1 VTSTREYAN
10 GDGSSSSPIAGG
22 LILSKDCAVDL
33 LTAFVTHRM
42 KKLAEYQQK
51 RHFDKTAEPSGS
63 IARGAKARFVIQ
75 KHAATRLHYDLR
87 LEVGGVLKSWAVPK
101 GPSLNPTDKRLAVH
115 VEDHPLEYRKFE
127 GVIPK
132 GQYGGGEVIVWDQGT
147 YELEGHLDADAQLA
161 RGELKFILHGK
172 KVRGSFVLVELKNS
186 KVKNEW
192 LLIKHRDEFADPL
205 WDAEKHAQS
214 IVSGRML
221 EDVKLGRPARRPL
234 EANKISS
241 LPGARKAPMPRS
253 IPLTLASLSEK
264 PFSNP
269 DWLFEVKWDGVRG
282 IAYFANGEVAVR
294 SRAGRE
300 ISVEY
305 PEVRDLANQLEAT
318 EAIVDG
324 EVVALDS
331 AGRSNF
337 QKLQNRAGVR
347 NPSQQLLETIPATYY
362 AFDLLYCDGYD
373 LRKVPLEQ
381 RKELL
386 KQILRPNGHIRYS
399 EHEIEKGKE
408 LYEAARQQSLEGII
422 GKKRDSVYAG
432 QRTSLWLKFK
442 IVNELDAVVCG
453 WTTPRRSREFFGAL
467 VLGLYD
473 GPQLE
478 FIGSVGTGFDYATQK
493 EIYEQLQNL
502 KQAKSV
508 FSDVPRLKE
517 KIEWVQPHLVARVKY
532 GNWTDGGRL
541 RAPVFIAMRTDVS
554 PKECTVQAA
563 RPSADRGQK
572 PVGDRSA
579 KPESPHVAPPAPH
592 SKQGERLAKSRY
604 ATASPHYEK
613 RTASPTKPGETVL
626 TSGVENEIRKGA
638 SENLNVE
645 IDSHVLRLTHLNKIY
660 FPESGIRKRDLLA
673 YYFRVGHLMLPFLKD
688 RPMVLRRYP
697 NGIREKAFFQKEAPE
712 SVPDWIERA
721 TVHSEERGGDMP
733 YLMASNLASLI
744 YLTNLGCI
752 DHNPWS
758 SRSETQDFPDY
769 VFFDLDPTPGTPFAT
784 VLKIARTIYTILHS
798 IKLSC
803 FLKTSGASGFHIFVP
818 LKPQYA
824 YAQTRGFAELVGRV
838 ADNELPGLI
847 TFERTVHKR
856 PRGKVLMDALQNAR
870 GKPLATVY
878 SARAYPGAPVSTP
891 VTSAELKTEF
901 AADRWNL
908 NNVEKRIKKLG
919 NLWGDFWD
927 RRQSLSE
934 ALELLDRRLSAGKN
948 KIIKTR

>member
-1 VTSTREYAN
+1 
-10 GDGSSSSPIAGG
+10 
-22 LILSKDCAVDL
+22 
-33 LTAFVTHRM
+33 M
-42 KKLAEYQQK
+42 KKLAEYRQK
-51 RHFDKTAEPSGS
+51 RRFDKTAEPAGS
-63 IARGAKARFVIQ
+63 VAREAKARFVIQ

-101 GPSLNPTDKRLAVH
+101 GPSLNPGDKRLAVH

-161 RGELKFILHGK
+161 RGELKFVLHGK

-205 WDAEKHAQS
+205 WEAEKHAQS
-214 IVSGRML
+214 IVSGRTL
-221 EDVKLGRPARRPL
+221 EDVKLGRPGRVPL

-241 LPGARKAPMPRS
+241 LPAARKMPMPRS
-253 IPLTLASLSEK
+253 VSLTLASLSEK

-282 IAYFANGEVAVR
+282 LAYLANGEVAVR

-300 ISVEY
+300 ISLEY
-305 PEVRDLANQLEAT
+305 PEVRDLANQLDAT

-324 EVVALDS
+324 EIVALDP

-337 QKLQNRAGVR
+337 QKLQTRAGAR
-347 NPSQQLLETIPATYY
+347 NPSQQLLQSIPATYY

-373 LRKVPLEQ
+373 LRKVALEK
-381 RKELL
+381 RKEVL
-386 KQILRPNGHIRYS
+386 KQILRPNDHVRYS

-422 GKKRDSVYAG
+422 GKKRDSAYVG

-442 IVNELDAVVCG
+442 IVNELDTVVCG
-453 WTTPRRSREFFGAL
+453 WTAPRRSREFFGAL

-473 GPQLE
+473 GPALE
-478 FIGSVGTGFDYATQK
+478 FIGSVGTGFDYGKQK
-493 EIYEQLQNL
+493 EIYERLQPL

-508 FSDVPRLKE
+508 FIEVPKLKE
-517 KIEWVQPHLVARVKY
+517 KIEWVKPELVARVKY

-541 RAPVFIAMRTDVS
+541 RAPVFLGMSPDVS
-554 PKECTVQAA
+554 PRQCTVQAA
-563 RPSADRGQK
+563 RPNEDRGQDLA
-572 PVGDRSA
+572 DRSDRSTGSETHRMAPAKLEAESHPKMNKRQA
-579 KPESPHVAPPAPH
+579 KPRPETDSM
-592 SKQGERLAKSRY
+592 RN
-604 ATASPHYEK
+604 EK
-613 RTASPTKPGETVL
+613 RTVLPTKPGEKVL
-626 TSGVENEIRKGA
+626 TSGIENEIREGTT
-638 SENLNVE
+638 ETLNVE
-645 IDSHVLRLTHLNKIY
+645 IDGHVLRLTHLNKIY

-697 NGIREKAFFQKEAPE
+697 NGIAEKAFFQKEAPE

-721 TVHSEERGGDMP
+721 IVHSEERGGDMP
-733 YLMASNLASLI
+733 YLMANNLASLI

-818 LKPQYA
+818 LKPQYT
-824 YAQTRGFAELVGRV
+824 YAQTRGFAELVGRI
-838 ADNELPGLI
+838 ADRELPGLI
-847 TFERTVHKR
+847 TFQRTVHKR
-856 PRGKVLMDALQNAR
+856 PSGKVLMDALQNAR

-891 VTSAELKTEF
+891 VTPSELKTEF

-908 NNVEKRIKKLG
+908 NNVEQRIKKVG
-919 NLWGDFWD
+919 DLWVDFWD
-927 RRQSLSE
+927 RRQSLSK
-934 ALELLDRRLSAGKN
+934 ALELLDQRLSPSKN
-948 KIIKTR
+948 KTAKSR

>member
-1 VTSTREYAN
+1 
-10 GDGSSSSPIAGG
+10 
-22 LILSKDCAVDL
+22 
-33 LTAFVTHRM
+33 
-42 KKLAEYQQK
+42 
-51 RHFDKTAEPSGS
+51 
-63 IARGAKARFVIQ
+63 
-75 KHAATRLHYDLR
+75 
-87 LEVGGVLKSWAVPK
+87 
-101 GPSLNPTDKRLAVH
+101 
-115 VEDHPLEYRKFE
+115 
-127 GVIPK
+127 
-132 GQYGGGEVIVWDQGT
+132 
-147 YELEGHLDADAQLA
+147 
-161 RGELKFILHGK
+161 
-172 KVRGSFVLVELKNS
+172 
-186 KVKNEW
+186 
-192 LLIKHRDEFADPL
+192 
-205 WDAEKHAQS
+205 
-214 IVSGRML
+214 
-221 EDVKLGRPARRPL
+221 
-234 EANKISS
+234 
-241 LPGARKAPMPRS
+241 MPRS

-282 IAYFANGEVAVR
+282 IAHLANGGVAVR

-300 ISVEY
+300 ILFEY
-305 PEVRDLANQLEAT
+305 PEVRDLANQLDAS

-324 EVVALDS
+324 EIVALDT

-347 NPSQQLLETIPATYY
+347 NPSQQLLESIPATYY

-373 LRKVPLEQ
+373 LRKVPLEK
-381 RKELL
+381 RKDLL
-386 KQILRPNGHIRYS
+386 KQILRPNSHIRYS
-399 EHEIEKGKE
+399 EHEIGKGKE

-422 GKKRDSVYAG
+422 GKKRDSVYVG

-453 WTTPRRSREFFGAL
+453 WTAPRRSRECFGAL

-478 FIGSVGTGFDYATQK
+478 FIGSVGTGFDYAKQK
-493 EIYEQLQNL
+493 KIYEQLQRL
-502 KQAKSV
+502 RQAKSV
-508 FSDVPRLKE
+508 FKDIPKLKE
-517 KIEWVQPHLVARVKY
+517 KIEWVQPDLVARVKY

-541 RAPVFIAMRTDVS
+541 RAPVFLAMRTNVS
-554 PKECTVQAA
+554 PKDCTVQIAPPTEV
-563 RPSADRGQK
+563 RVQEDSADRSH
-572 PVGDRSA
+572 RSE
-579 KPESPHVAPPAPH
+579 KPESSHVAPPEPG
-592 SKQGERLAKSRY
+592 SKRDERLAKSRS
-604 ATASPHYEK
+604 ATASQRREK
-613 RTASPTKPGETVL
+613 RTASPTKPGEKVL
-626 TSGVENEIRKGA
+626 TSGIENEIHKGA

-645 IDSHVLRLTHLNKIY
+645 MDGHVLRLTHLNKIY

-721 TVHSEERGGDMP
+721 TVQSEERGGDIP
-733 YLMASNLASLI
+733 YLTANDLASLI

-818 LKPQYA
+818 LKPQYT
-824 YAQTRGFAELVGRV
+824 YAQTRGFAELVGHI

-878 SARAYPGAPVSTP
+878 SVRAYPGAPVSTP
-891 VTSAELKTEF
+891 VNSAELKTEF

-908 NNVEKRIKKLG
+908 NNVEQRIKKVG
-919 NLWGDFWD
+919 NLWRDFWD
-927 RRQSLSE
+927 QRQSLSE
-934 ALELLDRRLSAGKN
+934 ALELLDQRLSAGKN
-948 KIIKTR
+948 KNQ

>member
-1 VTSTREYAN
+1 
-10 GDGSSSSPIAGG
+10 
-22 LILSKDCAVDL
+22 
-33 LTAFVTHRM
+33 M
-42 KKLAEYQQK
+42 KKLAEYRQK
-51 RHFDKTAEPSGS
+51 RHFDKTAEPAGS
-63 IARGAKARFVIQ
+63 VAREDKARFVIQ

-101 GPSLNPTDKRLAVH
+101 GPSLNPGDKRLAVH

-147 YELEGHLDADAQLA
+147 YELEGHWDADAQLA
-161 RGELKFILHGK
+161 GGELKFILHGK
-172 KVRGSFVLVELKNS
+172 KIRGSFVLVQLKNS
-186 KVKNEW
+186 KEKNEW

-214 IVSGRML
+214 IVSGRTL
-221 EDVKLGRPARRPL
+221 EDVKLGRPARAPVQT
-234 EANKISS
+234 AKISS
-241 LPGARKAPMPRS
+241 LPGARKILMPRS
-253 IPLTLASLSEK
+253 VPLTLASLSEK
-264 PFSNP
+264 PFSSPN
-269 DWLFEVKWDGVRG
+269 WLFEVKWDGVRG
-282 IAYFANGEVAVR
+282 IAYLSNGEVAVR

-300 ISVEY
+300 ISLEY
-305 PEVRDLANQLEAT
+305 PEIRDLANQLDAT

-324 EVVALDS
+324 ELVALDA

-347 NPSQQLLETIPATYY
+347 NPSQQLLESIPATYY

-373 LRKVPLEQ
+373 LRKVPLQE

-386 KQILRPNGHIRYS
+386 KQILRPNDRIRYS

-422 GKKRDSVYAG
+422 GKKRDSGYVG

-453 WTTPRRSREFFGAL
+453 WTAPRRSREFFGAL

-478 FIGSVGTGFDYATQK
+478 FIGSVGTGFDYAKQK
-493 EIYEQLQNL
+493 EIYAQLQKL
-502 KQAKSV
+502 RQPQSV
-508 FSDVPRLKE
+508 FSDVPKLKE
-517 KIEWVQPHLVARVKY
+517 AIEWVKPDLVACVKY

-541 RAPVFIAMRTDVS
+541 RAPVFLGMRTDVS
-554 PKECTVQAA
+554 PKECTLQGA
-563 RPSADRGQK
+563 RPNQDRGKEDSADRVDSSVESK
-572 PVGDRSA
+572 TDAAKLPV
-579 KPESPHVAPPAPH
+579 ESH
-592 SKQGERLAKSRY
+592 SKRVKGLAKSRS
-604 ATASPHYEK
+604 ATELPRSGERP
-613 RTASPTKPGETVL
+613 TLPTKPGETVL
-626 TSGVENEIRKGA
+626 TSGIENEIRKGT

-645 IDSHVLRLTHLNKIY
+645 IDGHVLRLTHLNKIY

-673 YYFRVGHLMLPFLKD
+673 YYYRIGPVMLPFLKD

-697 NGIREKAFFQKEAPE
+697 NGIQEKAFFQKEAPE
-712 SVPDWIERA
+712 SVADWVERA
-721 TVHSEERGGDMP
+721 TVASEERGGDMP
-733 YLMASNLASLI
+733 YLMANNLASLI

-758 SRSETQDFPDY
+758 SRSKSQDLPDY

-784 VLKIARTIYTILHS
+784 VLKIARTIYAILHS

-818 LKPQYA
+818 LKPQYT
-824 YAQTRGFAELVGRV
+824 YAQTRGFAELVGRI
-838 ADNELPGLI
+838 ADSELPGVI
-847 TFERTVHKR
+847 TFERTVRKR
-856 PRGKVLMDALQNAR
+856 PGGKVLMDALQNAR

-878 SARAYPGAPVSTP
+878 SVRAYPGAPVSTA
-891 VTSAELKTEF
+891 VTPAELKTEF

-908 NNVEKRIKKLG
+908 ENMEQRVKKVG
-919 NLWGDFWD
+919 NLWEDFWEK
-927 RRQSLSE
+927 RQSLSE
-934 ALELLDRRLSAGKN
+934 ALELLDARLSPGK
-948 KIIKTR
+948 KKPGKTR

>member
-1 VTSTREYAN
+1 
-10 GDGSSSSPIAGG
+10 
-22 LILSKDCAVDL
+22 
-33 LTAFVTHRM
+33 M
-42 KKLAEYQQK
+42 KKLSEYRQK

-63 IARGAKARFVIQ
+63 AAREAKARRFVIQ

-101 GPSLNPTDKRLAVH
+101 GPSLNPGDKRLAVH

-147 YELEGHLDADAQLA
+147 YELEGHLDAAAQMA

-186 KVKNEW
+186 KEKNEW

-214 IVSGRML
+214 IVSGRTL
-221 EDVKLGRPARRPL
+221 EDVKLGRPAHAPL

-253 IPLTLASLSEK
+253 ISLTLASLSEK
-264 PFSNP
+264 PFSNA

-282 IAYFANGEVAVR
+282 IAYLTNGEVSVR

-300 ISVEY
+300 ISLEY
-305 PEVRDLANQLEAT
+305 PEVRDLANQLDAT
-318 EAIVDG
+318 EAIIDG
-324 EVVALDS
+324 ELVALDA

-347 NPSQQLLETIPATYY
+347 NPSQELLESIPAAYY

-386 KQILRPNGHIRYS
+386 KQILRPSDYIRYS

-422 GKKRDSVYAG
+422 GKKRDSVYVG

-453 WTTPRRSREFFGAL
+453 WTAPRRSREFFGAL

-478 FIGSVGTGFDYATQK
+478 FIGSVGTGFDYTKQK
-493 EIYEQLQNL
+493 EIYEQLQKL
-502 KQAKSV
+502 RQAKSALK
-508 FSDVPRLKE
+508 DVPKLKE
-517 KIEWVQPHLVARVKY
+517 TIEWVRPELVARVKY

-541 RAPVFIAMRTDVS
+541 RAPVFLFMRSDVS
-554 PKECTVQAA
+554 AKECTMQA
-563 RPSADRGQK
+563 RPNEVRGQEYLAD
-572 PVGDRSA
+572 GSA
-579 KPESPHVAPPAPH
+579 KPKSLRVAPPEPH
-592 SKQGERLAKSRY
+592 SKRGERLAKSRS
-604 ATASPHYEK
+604 ATALPRYEK
-613 RTASPTKPGETVL
+613 RTASPTKPGEAVL
-626 TSGVENEIRKGA
+626 TSGIENEIFKGT
-638 SENLNVE
+638 SENLNVK
-645 IDSHVLRLTHLNKIY
+645 IDGHVLRLTHLNKIY

-673 YYFRVGHLMLPFLKD
+673 YYFRVGDLMLPFLKD

-733 YLMASNLASLI
+733 YLMANNLASLI

-758 SRSETQDFPDY
+758 SRSETQDSPDY
-769 VFFDLDPTPGTPFAT
+769 VFFDLDPTPGTPFST
-784 VLKIARTIYTILHS
+784 VLKIARTIYAILDS
-798 IKLSC
+798 IKLFS

-818 LKPQYA
+818 LKPQYT
-824 YAQTRGFAELVGRV
+824 YAQTRGFAELVGRI

-878 SARAYPGAPVSTP
+878 SVRAYPGAPVSTP
-891 VTSAELKTEF
+891 VTPAELKTEF

-908 NNVEKRIKKLG
+908 NNVGQRIKKVG
-919 NLWGDFWD
+919 NLWQDFWD
-927 RRQSLSE
+927 QRQSLSE
-934 ALELLDRRLSAGKN
+934 GLELLDQRLSPGKN
-948 KIIKTR
+948 KTGKTR

>member
-1 VTSTREYAN
+1 MRDERSQIGSTPPSRV
-10 GDGSSSSPIAGG
+10 
-22 LILSKDCAVDL
+22 LILSEDC
-33 LTAFVTHRM
+33 THRFRHIYRM
-42 KKLAEYQQK
+42 KKLAPYRQK
-51 RHFDKTAEPSGS
+51 RHFDKTAEPAGS
-63 IARGAKARFVIQ
+63 VAREAKARFVIQ
-75 KHAATRLHYDLR
+75 KHAATRLHYDVR

-101 GPSLNPTDKRLAVH
+101 GPSLNPGDKRLAVH

-172 KVRGSFVLVELKNS
+172 KVRGSFVLVELKNA
-186 KVKNEW
+186 KEKNEW

-205 WDAEKHAQS
+205 WDVEKHAQS
-214 IVSGRML
+214 VVSGRTL
-221 EDVKLGRPARRPL
+221 EDVKLGRPARVPL
-234 EANKISS
+234 DANEISS
-241 LPGARKAPMPRS
+241 LPGARKTLMPRS

-282 IAYFANGEVAVR
+282 MTYLANGEVSVR

-300 ISVEY
+300 ISLEY
-305 PEVRDLANQLEAT
+305 PEIRDLANQLDAT

-324 EVVALDS
+324 ELVALDS

-337 QKLQNRAGVR
+337 QQLQNRAGVR
-347 NPSQQLLETIPATYY
+347 NPSRQLLESIPATYY

-381 RKELL
+381 RKNLL
-386 KQILRPNGHIRYS
+386 KRILRPSDHIRYS

-422 GKKRDSVYAG
+422 GKKRNSAYVG

-453 WTTPRRSREFFGAL
+453 WTAPRRSREFFGAL

-473 GPQLE
+473 GPQLG
-478 FIGSVGTGFDYATQK
+478 FIGSVGTGFDYGKQK
-493 EIYEQLQNL
+493 EIYEQLQQL
-502 KQAKSV
+502 RQAKSV
-508 FSDVPRLKE
+508 FKDVPQLRE
-517 KIEWVQPHLVARVKY
+517 QIEWVQPQLVARVKY
-532 GNWTDGGRL
+532 GNWTDGRRL
-541 RAPVFIAMRTDVS
+541 RAPVFLAMRTDVS

-563 RPSADRGQK
+563 RPNEDRVQEHLAERS
-572 PVGDRSA
+572 DRSA
-579 KPESPHVAPPAPH
+579 EPESPRAIPAEPPP
-592 SKQGERLAKSRY
+592 KRGERLAKSRT
-604 ATASPHYEK
+604 ATDSTLSVK
-613 RTASPTKPGETVL
+613 RTALPTKPGETVL
-626 TSGVENEIRKGA
+626 TSGIENEIRKGS

-645 IDSHVLRLTHLNKIY
+645 IDGHVLRLTHLNKIY
-660 FPESGIRKRDLLA
+660 FPESSVRKRDLLA

-697 NGIREKAFFQKEAPE
+697 NGIREQAFFQKEAPE

-721 TVHSEERGGDMP
+721 MVHSEERGGDMP
-733 YLMASNLASLI
+733 YLVANNLASLI

-758 SRSETQDFPDY
+758 SRSESQDFPDY
-769 VFFDLDPTPGTPFAT
+769 VFFDLDPTPGTPFST
-784 VLKIARTIYTILHS
+784 VLKIARTIYAILHS

-818 LKPQYA
+818 LKPRYS
-824 YAQTRGFAELVGRV
+824 YAQTRGFAELVGRI
-838 ADNELPGLI
+838 ADNELPGVI

-878 SARAYPGAPVSTP
+878 SVRAYPDAPVSTP
-891 VTSAELKTEF
+891 VTPAELKTEF

-908 NNVEKRIKKLG
+908 NNVEQRIKKVG
-919 NLWGDFWD
+919 NLWEDFWD
-927 RRQSLSE
+927 QRQSLSE
-934 ALELLDRRLSAGKN
+934 ALELLDQRLLPGK
-948 KIIKTR
+948 KKVSKTR

>member
-1 VTSTREYAN
+1 
-10 GDGSSSSPIAGG
+10 
-22 LILSKDCAVDL
+22 
-33 LTAFVTHRM
+33 M
-42 KKLAEYQQK
+42 KKLAEYRQK
-51 RHFDKTAEPSGS
+51 RHFDKTAEPTGG
-63 IARGAKARFVIQ
+63 IAREAKARFVIQ
-75 KHAATRLHYDLR
+75 KHAVTRLHYDLR

-101 GPSLNPTDKRLAVH
+101 GPSLNPGDKRLAVH

-186 KVKNEW
+186 KLKNEW

-205 WDAEKHAQS
+205 WDAEKHSQS
-214 IVSGRML
+214 IVSGRTL
-221 EDVKLGRPARRPL
+221 EDVKLGHPARAPHN
-234 EANKISS
+234 ANKISS
-241 LPGARKAPMPRS
+241 LPGARKVPMPRS
-253 IPLTLASLSEK
+253 IALTLASLSEK
-264 PFSNP
+264 PFSHP

-282 IAYFANGEVAVR
+282 IAYMADGKVLVR

-300 ISVEY
+300 ISLEY
-305 PEVRDLANQLEAT
+305 PEVRDLANQLDAT

-324 EVVALDS
+324 ELVALDA

-337 QKLQNRAGVR
+337 QRLQNRAGVR

-386 KQILRPNGHIRYS
+386 RQILRSNDHIRYS
-399 EHEIEKGKE
+399 AHEIEKGKE

-422 GKKRDSVYAG
+422 GKKRDSAYVG

-453 WTTPRRSREFFGAL
+453 WPAPRRSREFFGAL
-467 VLGLYD
+467 VLGLYN
-473 GPQLE
+473 GQQLE
-478 FIGSVGTGFDYATQK
+478 FIGSVGTGFDYTKQK
-493 EIYEQLQNL
+493 EIYEQLQKL
-502 KQAKSV
+502 RQAKSV
-508 FSDVPRLKE
+508 FSDVPKLKE
-517 KIEWVQPHLVARVKY
+517 KIEWVQPQLVARVKY

-541 RAPVFIAMRTDVS
+541 RAPVFLGMRTDVS
-554 PKECTVQAA
+554 PRECTVQEVRPNEIGGEENLAERSDRPAA
-563 RPSADRGQK
+563 SKTD
-572 PVGDRSA
+572 PVVPA
-579 KPESPHVAPPAPH
+579 KVAAAAH
-592 SKQGERLAKSRY
+592 SKRRQRPAESAS
-604 ATASPHYEK
+604 ATASPRYGKHA
-613 RTASPTKPGETVL
+613 TTPTKPGKKVL
-626 TSGVENEIRKGA
+626 TNGIENEICKGT

-645 IDSHVLRLTHLNKIY
+645 IDGHVLRLTHLNKIY

-697 NGIREKAFFQKEAPE
+697 NGIREKAFFQKQAPE
-712 SVPDWIERA
+712 SVPYWVER
-721 TVHSEERGGDMP
+721 TIVHSEERGGDMP
-733 YLMASNLASLI
+733 YLMANNLASVI

-758 SRSETQDFPDY
+758 SRSETQDLPDY
-769 VFFDLDPTPGTPFAT
+769 VFFDLDPTPGTPFAM
-784 VLKIARTIYTILHS
+784 VLKIARTIYAILHS

-818 LKPQYA
+818 LKPQYT
-824 YAQTRGFAELVGRV
+824 YAQTRGFAELVGRI

-891 VTSAELKTEF
+891 VTPEELKTEF

-908 NNVEKRIKKLG
+908 SNVEQRIKKAG
-919 NLWGDFWD
+919 NLWADFWD
-927 RRQSLSE
+927 QRQSLSE
-934 ALELLDRRLSAGKN
+934 ALELLDQRLSPGR
-948 KIIKTR
+948 IKTGKAR

>member
-1 VTSTREYAN
+1 
-10 GDGSSSSPIAGG
+10 
-22 LILSKDCAVDL
+22 
-33 LTAFVTHRM
+33 M
-42 KKLAEYQQK
+42 KKLAEYRQK

-63 IARGAKARFVIQ
+63 VAREAKARFVIQ

-101 GPSLNPTDKRLAVH
+101 GPSLNPGDKRLAVH

-147 YELEGHLDADAQLA
+147 YELEGHLNADAQLA
-161 RGELKFILHGK
+161 RGELKFILQGK
-172 KVRGSFVLVELKNS
+172 KVRGSFVLVQIKNS
-186 KVKNEW
+186 KEKNEW

-205 WDAEKHAQS
+205 WDAEKYAQS
-214 IVSGRML
+214 IVSGRTL
-221 EDVKLGRPARRPL
+221 EDVKLGRPARAPL
-234 EANKISS
+234 DANKISS

-253 IPLTLASLSEK
+253 VSLTLASLSEK

-282 IAYFANGEVAVR
+282 IAYLSNGEVAVR

-300 ISVEY
+300 ISLEY
-305 PEVRDLANQLEAT
+305 PEIRDLANQLDAT

-324 EVVALDS
+324 ELVALDS

-347 NPSQQLLETIPATYY
+347 NPSQQLLESIPATYY

-373 LRKVPLEQ
+373 LRKAPLEQ
-381 RKELL
+381 RKHLL
-386 KQILRPNGHIRYS
+386 KQILRPNSHIRYS

-422 GKKRDSVYAG
+422 GKKRDSAYVG

-453 WTTPRRSREFFGAL
+453 WTAPRRSREFFGAL

-478 FIGSVGTGFDYATQK
+478 FIGSVGTGFDYAKQK
-493 EIYEQLQNL
+493 EIYEQLQKL
-502 KQAKSV
+502 RQAKSV
-508 FSDVPRLKE
+508 FRDVPNLKE
-517 KIEWVQPHLVARVKY
+517 KIEWVQPQLVARVKY
-532 GNWTDGGRL
+532 GNWTDGQRL
-541 RAPVFIAMRTDVS
+541 RAPVFLAMRTDVS
-554 PKECTVQAA
+554 PKECTMQAA
-563 RPSADRGQK
+563 HPREDRGQEHL
-572 PVGDRSA
+572 VERSA
-579 KPESPHVAPPAPH
+579 EAESHHVTPAELQ
-592 SKQGERLAKSRY
+592 SKRREGSAKSR
-604 ATASPHYEK
+604 AVTNSPRPGKSTAL
-613 RTASPTKPGETVL
+613 PTKPGETVL
-626 TSGVENEIRKGA
+626 TTGIEKDIRKGT
-638 SENLNVE
+638 SENLNIE
-645 IDSHVLRLTHLNKIY
+645 TDGHVLRLTHLNKIY
-660 FPESGIRKRDLLA
+660 FPETGIRKRDLLA

-697 NGIREKAFFQKEAPE
+697 NGIREKAFFQKEASE

-733 YLMASNLASLI
+733 YLMANNLASLI

-758 SRSETQDFPDY
+758 SSAETQDFPDY

-784 VLKIARTIYTILHS
+784 VLKIARTIFAILHS

-818 LKPQYA
+818 LKTQYT
-824 YAQTRGFAELVGRV
+824 YAQTRGFAELVGRI
-838 ADNELPGLI
+838 ADSELPGLI

-856 PRGKVLMDALQNAR
+856 LRGKVLMDALQNAR

-891 VTSAELKTEF
+891 VNPAELKTEF

-908 NNVEKRIKKLG
+908 NNVEQRIRKVG
-919 NLWGDFWD
+919 NLWADFWD
-927 RRQSLSE
+927 KRQSLSE
-934 ALELLDRRLSAGKN
+934 ALELLDQRLSPGKN
-948 KIIKTR
+948 KISKTR

>member
-1 VTSTREYAN
+1 
-10 GDGSSSSPIAGG
+10 
-22 LILSKDCAVDL
+22 
-33 LTAFVTHRM
+33 M
-42 KKLAEYQQK
+42 KKLVEYRQK
-51 RHFDKTAEPSGS
+51 RHFDKTAEPAGNV
-63 IARGAKARFVIQ
+63 AREGKARFVIQ

-101 GPSLNPTDKRLAVH
+101 GPSLNLGDKRLAVH

-127 GVIPK
+127 GVIPR
-132 GQYGGGEVIVWDQGT
+132 GQYGGGEVIIWDQGT
-147 YELEGHLDADAQLA
+147 YELEGHSDADAQLA

-172 KVRGSFVLVELKNS
+172 KVRGSFVLVQLKNS
-186 KVKNEW
+186 KEKNEW

-214 IVSGRML
+214 IVSGRTL
-221 EDVKLGRPARRPL
+221 EDVKLGRPARAPL
-234 EANKISS
+234 DANEISS
-241 LPGARKAPMPRS
+241 LRGARKTPMPRF
-253 IPLTLASLSEK
+253 IPLTLASISET

-282 IAYFANGEVAVR
+282 IAYVANGEVAVR

-300 ISVEY
+300 ISLEY
-305 PEVRDLANQLEAT
+305 PEVRDLANQMDAT

-324 EVVALDS
+324 ELVALDS

-347 NPSQQLLETIPATYY
+347 NPSQQLLESIPVTYY

-373 LRKVPLEQ
+373 LRKVPLEK
-381 RKELL
+381 RKDVL
-386 KQILRPNGHIRYS
+386 KQVLRTGDHIRYS

-422 GKKRDSVYAG
+422 GKKRDSAYVG

-453 WTTPRRSREFFGAL
+453 WTAPRRSREFFGAL

-478 FIGSVGTGFDYATQK
+478 FIGSVGTGFDYAKQK
-493 EIYEQLQNL
+493 EIYEQLQKL
-502 KQAKSV
+502 RRAESV
-508 FSDVPRLKE
+508 FSSPPKLKE
-517 KIEWVQPHLVARVKY
+517 KIEWVQPQLVARVKY
-532 GNWTDGGRL
+532 GNWTDGRRL
-541 RAPVFIAMRTDVS
+541 RAPVFLAMRTVVS
-554 PKECTVQAA
+554 PEECTMQAP
-563 RPSADRGQK
+563 RPNEDRGQEDLAERS
-572 PVGDRSA
+572 DRSA
-579 KPESPHVAPPAPH
+579 KSETRTVAPAEP
-592 SKQGERLAKSRY
+592 KRGERLSKSRS
-604 ATASPHYEK
+604 ATNSARDEK
-613 RTASPTKPGETVL
+613 RTALPTKPGEKVL
-626 TSGVENEIRKGA
+626 TTGMENEIRNGI

-645 IDSHVLRLTHLNKIY
+645 IDGHVLRLTHLNKIY

-673 YYFRVGHLMLPFLKD
+673 YYFRVGHLLLPFLKD

-712 SVPDWIERA
+712 SVPDWVERA

-733 YLMASNLASLI
+733 YLMANNLASLI
-744 YLTNLGCI
+744 YLTSLGCI

-784 VLKIARTIYTILHS
+784 VLKIARTIYAILHS
-798 IKLSC
+798 IRLSC

-818 LKPQYA
+818 LKPQYT
-824 YAQTRGFAELVGRV
+824 YAQTRGFAELVGRI

-856 PRGKVLMDALQNAR
+856 PSGKVLMDAVQNAR

-891 VTSAELKTEF
+891 VKPAELKTDF
-901 AADRWNL
+901 AADHWNV
-908 NNVEKRIKKLG
+908 NNVEQRIKKVG

-927 RRQSLSE
+927 QRQSLSE
-934 ALELLDRRLSAGKN
+934 ALELLDQRLSPGKN
-948 KIIKTR
+948 KVSKKTR

>member
-1 VTSTREYAN
+1 V
-10 GDGSSSSPIAGG
+10 
-22 LILSKDCAVDL
+22 LILKEDRAADL
-33 LTAFVTHRM
+33 LTAFVTYRM
-42 KKLAEYQQK
+42 KKLAEYRQK
-51 RHFDKTAEPSGS
+51 RQFDKTAEPAGS
-63 IARGAKARFVIQ
+63 VAGEAKARRFVIQ

-101 GPSLNPTDKRLAVH
+101 GPSLNPGDKRLAVH

-214 IVSGRML
+214 IVSGRTL
-221 EDVKLGRPARRPL
+221 EDVKLGRPARTPL
-234 EANKISS
+234 EVNKVSS
-241 LPGARKAPMPRS
+241 LPGVRKTPMPRS
-253 IPLTLASLSEK
+253 VSLTLASLSEK

-282 IAYFANGEVAVR
+282 LAYLANGEVAVR

-300 ISVEY
+300 ISLEY
-305 PEVRDLANQLEAT
+305 PEVRDLASQLDAT

-324 EVVALDS
+324 EIVALDS

-347 NPSQQLLETIPATYY
+347 NPSQQLLESIPATYY

-373 LRKVPLEQ
+373 LRKVALEK

-386 KQILRPNGHIRYS
+386 KQILRPNDHVRYS

-422 GKKRDSVYAG
+422 GKKRGSAYVG

-453 WTTPRRSREFFGAL
+453 WTAPRRSREFFGAL

-473 GPQLE
+473 GPALE
-478 FIGSVGTGFDYATQK
+478 FIGSVGTGFDYGKQEET
-493 EIYEQLQNL
+493 YEQLQPL

-508 FSDVPRLKE
+508 FSDVPKLKE
-517 KIEWVQPHLVARVKY
+517 QIDWVKPELVARVKY

-541 RAPVFIAMRTDVS
+541 RAPVFLGMSPDVS
-554 PKECTVQAA
+554 ARQCTVQAA
-563 RPSADRGQK
+563 RPNEDIEQDL
-572 PVGDRSA
+572 PDRSDHSTGSETYRMAPAQLEAESHSKPNKRQA
-579 KPESPHVAPPAPH
+579 KPRPATD
-592 SKQGERLAKSRY
+592 SRRNG
-604 ATASPHYEK
+604 K
-613 RTASPTKPGETVL
+613 RTVLPTKPGEKVL
-626 TSGVENEIRKGA
+626 ISGIENEIREGT
-638 SENLNVE
+638 SETLHVE
-645 IDSHVLRLTHLNKIY
+645 TDGHILRLTHLNKIY

-697 NGIREKAFFQKEAPE
+697 NGIGEKAFFQKEAPE

-733 YLMASNLASLI
+733 YLMANNLASLI

-758 SRSETQDFPDY
+758 SRSEAQDFPDY
-769 VFFDLDPTPGTPFAT
+769 VFFDLDPTPGTPFST
-784 VLKIARTIYTILHS
+784 VLKIARTIYAILHS
-798 IKLSC
+798 IKLSS

-818 LKPQYA
+818 LKPQYT
-824 YAQTRGFAELVGRV
+824 YAQTRGFAELVGRI

-856 PRGKVLMDALQNAR
+856 PGGKVLMDALQNAR

-878 SARAYPGAPVSTP
+878 SVRAYPGAPVSTP
-891 VTSAELKTEF
+891 VTPAELNTEF
-901 AADRWNL
+901 AADRWSMD
-908 NNVEKRIKKLG
+908 NVEQRIKKFG
-919 NLWGDFWD
+919 DLWADFWEK
-927 RRQSLSE
+927 RQSLSE
-934 ALELLDRRLSAGKN
+934 ALELLEQRLSPRKNRAGKS
-948 KIIKTR
+948 R

>member
-1 VTSTREYAN
+1 
-10 GDGSSSSPIAGG
+10 
-22 LILSKDCAVDL
+22 
-33 LTAFVTHRM
+33 M
-42 KKLAEYQQK
+42 KKLAEYRQK
-51 RHFDKTAEPSGS
+51 RHFDKTAEPAGS
-63 IARGAKARFVIQ
+63 VAREAKARFVIQ

-101 GPSLNPTDKRLAVH
+101 GPSLNPGDKRLAVH

-172 KVRGSFVLVELKNS
+172 KVRGSFVLVELRNS
-186 KVKNEW
+186 KVNNEW

-214 IVSGRML
+214 IVSGRTL
-221 EDVKLGRPARRPL
+221 EDVKLGRPARAPL
-234 EANKISS
+234 EANSISS
-241 LPGARKAPMPRS
+241 LPGARKVPMPRS
-253 IPLTLASLSEK
+253 ISLTLASLSET

-282 IAYFANGEVAVR
+282 VSYLANGEVSVR

-300 ISVEY
+300 ISLEY
-305 PEVRDLANQLEAT
+305 PEVRDLANQLDAT

-324 EVVALDS
+324 ELVALDS
-331 AGRSNF
+331 AGQSNF

-347 NPSQQLLETIPATYY
+347 NPSQQLLESIPATYY

-381 RKELL
+381 RKNLL
-386 KQILRPNGHIRYS
+386 KQILRPNSHIRYS

-422 GKKRDSVYAG
+422 GKKRDSPYVG

-453 WTTPRRSREFFGAL
+453 WTAPRRTREFFGAL

-478 FIGSVGTGFDYATQK
+478 FIGSVGTGFDYAKQK
-493 EIYEQLQNL
+493 EIYDQLQNL
-502 KQAKSV
+502 RQARSV
-508 FSDVPRLKE
+508 FSDAPKLKE
-517 KIEWVQPHLVARVKY
+517 KIEWVRPELVARVKY
-532 GNWTDGGRL
+532 GNWTNGGRL
-541 RAPVFIAMRTDVS
+541 RAPVFLAMRTDVS
-554 PKECTVQAA
+554 PKESTVQTA
-563 RPSADRGQK
+563 RPSEAVGRGHFA
-572 PVGDRSA
+572 VRSDRSA
-579 KPESPHVAPPAPH
+579 ESETRRVVPGEPRA
-592 SKQGERLAKSRY
+592 KRGERPAKSRP
-604 ATASPHYEK
+604 AKISPHHK
-613 RTASPTKPGETVL
+613 KDAALPTKPGETVL
-626 TSGVENEIRKGA
+626 TTGIENEIRKGS
-638 SENLNVE
+638 SETLNVD
-645 IDSHVLRLTHLNKIY
+645 IDGHVLRLTHLNKIY
-660 FPESGIRKRDLLA
+660 FPESGVRKRDLLA
-673 YYFRVGHLMLPFLKD
+673 YYFRVGRLMLPFLKD

-721 TVHSEERGGDMP
+721 NVHSEERGGDMP
-733 YLMASNLASLI
+733 YLMATNLASLI

-758 SRSETQDFPDY
+758 SRSERQDFPDY
-769 VFFDLDPTPGTPFAT
+769 VFFDLDPTPGTPFST
-784 VLKIARTIYTILHS
+784 VLKIARTIYTVLHS

-818 LKPQYA
+818 LKPQYT
-824 YAQTRGFAELVGRV
+824 YTQTRGFAELVGRI

-891 VTSAELKTEF
+891 VTPAELKTDF

-908 NNVEKRIKKLG
+908 NNVEQRIKKVG

-927 RRQSLSE
+927 KRQTLSE

-948 KIIKTR
+948 KISKPR

>member
-1 VTSTREYAN
+1 
-10 GDGSSSSPIAGG
+10 
-22 LILSKDCAVDL
+22 
-33 LTAFVTHRM
+33 M
-42 KKLAEYQQK
+42 KKLAEYRQK

-63 IARGAKARFVIQ
+63 VAREAKARFVIQ

-101 GPSLNPTDKRLAVH
+101 GPSLNPGDKRLAVH

-127 GVIPK
+127 GLIPK

-161 RGELKFILHGK
+161 RGELKFILHGQ

-214 IVSGRML
+214 IVSGRTL
-221 EDVKLGRPARRPL
+221 EDVKLGRPGRAPL
-234 EANKISS
+234 DANKISS

-253 IPLTLASLSEK
+253 VSLTLASLSEK
-264 PFSNP
+264 PFSNA

-282 IAYFANGEVAVR
+282 IAYLSNGGVAVR

-300 ISVEY
+300 ISLEY
-305 PEVRDLANQLEAT
+305 PEIRDLANQLDAT

-324 EVVALDS
+324 ELVALDS

-347 NPSQQLLETIPATYY
+347 NPSQQLLESIPATYY

-373 LRKVPLEQ
+373 LRKAQLEQ
-381 RKELL
+381 RKYLL
-386 KQILRPNGHIRYS
+386 KQILLPNDHIRYS

-408 LYEAARQQSLEGII
+408 LYEAAKQQSLEGII
-422 GKKRDSVYAG
+422 GKKRDSAYVG

-453 WTTPRRSREFFGAL
+453 WTAPRRSREFFGAL

-473 GPQLE
+473 GSQLE
-478 FIGSVGTGFDYATQK
+478 FIGSVGTGFDYAKQK
-493 EIYEQLQNL
+493 ELYEQLQKL
-502 KQAKSV
+502 RQANSV
-508 FSDVPRLKE
+508 FRNVPKLKE

-541 RAPVFIAMRTDVS
+541 RAPVFLAMRTDVS
-554 PKECTVQAA
+554 PEECTVQTAHP
-563 RPSADRGQK
+563 REELGQAHL
-572 PVGDRSA
+572 VERSA
-579 KPESPHVAPPAPH
+579 EAESHHVTPAEPQ
-592 SKQGERLAKSRY
+592 SKRREGSAKSR
-604 ATASPHYEK
+604 AAANSPRSGK
-613 RTASPTKPGETVL
+613 LTVLPTKPGEMVL
-626 TSGVENEIRKGA
+626 TSGIENEIRKGI
-638 SENLNVE
+638 SENLNIE
-645 IDSHVLRLTHLNKIY
+645 IDGHVLRLTHLNKIY
-660 FPESGIRKRDLLA
+660 FPETGIRKRDLLA

-712 SVPDWIERA
+712 SVPDWVERA
-721 TVHSEERGGDMP
+721 NVHSEERGGDMP
-733 YLMASNLASLI
+733 YLMANNLASLI

-758 SRSETQDFPDY
+758 SRNETQDLPDY

-784 VLKIARTIYTILHS
+784 VLEIARTIYAILHS

-818 LKPQYA
+818 LKTQYT
-824 YAQTRGFAELVGRV
+824 YAQTRGFAELVGRI

-878 SARAYPGAPVSTP
+878 SVRAYPGAPVSTP
-891 VTSAELKTEF
+891 VTPAELKTEF

-908 NNVEKRIKKLG
+908 NNVGQRIKKVG

-927 RRQSLSE
+927 KRQSLSE
-934 ALELLDRRLSAGKN
+934 ALELLDQRVSPGKN
-948 KIIKTR
+948 KISKTR

>member
-1 VTSTREYAN
+1 
-10 GDGSSSSPIAGG
+10 
-22 LILSKDCAVDL
+22 
-33 LTAFVTHRM
+33 M
-42 KKLAEYQQK
+42 KKLAEYRHK
-51 RHFDKTAEPSGS
+51 RHFDKTAEPAGS
-63 IARGAKARFVIQ
+63 VAREAKARFVIQ

-101 GPSLNPTDKRLAVH
+101 GPSLNPGDKRLAVH

-172 KVRGSFVLVELKNS
+172 KVRGSFVLVELKTS

-214 IVSGRML
+214 IVSGRTL
-221 EDVKLGRPARRPL
+221 EDVKLGRPARAPL
-234 EANKISS
+234 EENKISS
-241 LPGARKAPMPRS
+241 LSGARKTPIPRS
-253 IPLTLASLSEK
+253 VSLTLASLSEK

-282 IAYFANGEVAVR
+282 LAYLANGEVAVR

-300 ISVEY
+300 ISLEY
-305 PEVRDLANQLEAT
+305 PEVRDLANQLDAT
-318 EAIVDG
+318 GAIVDG
-324 EVVALDS
+324 EIVALDS
-331 AGRSNF
+331 EGRSNF

-347 NPSQQLLETIPATYY
+347 NPSHQLLESIPATYY

-373 LRKVPLEQ
+373 LRKVPLEK

-386 KQILRPNGHIRYS
+386 KQILRPNDRIRYS

-422 GKKRDSVYAG
+422 GKKRDSDYVG

-442 IVNELDAVVCG
+442 IVNELHAVVCG
-453 WTTPRRSREFFGAL
+453 WTAPRRSREFFGAL

-473 GPQLE
+473 GPELK
-478 FIGSVGTGFDYATQK
+478 FIGSVGTGFDYAKQK
-493 EIYEQLQNL
+493 EIHEQLQPL
-502 KQAKSV
+502 KQAESV
-508 FSDVPRLKE
+508 FSDVPKLKE
-517 KIEWVQPHLVARVKY
+517 KIEWVKPELVACVKY

-541 RAPVFIAMRTDVS
+541 RAPVFLAMRTDVS
-554 PKECTVQAA
+554 PQDCTLPAA
-563 RPSADRGQK
+563 RPNEDRGQDLE
-572 PVGDRSA
+572 DRSDHSAGSETHRMAPA
-579 KPESPHVAPPAPH
+579 KLEAESHRKLNKRH
-592 SKQGERLAKSRY
+592 AKSRP
-604 ATASPHYEK
+604 ATDSTRNPK
-613 RTASPTKPGETVL
+613 RTVAPTKPGEKVW
-626 TSGVENEIRKGA
+626 TSGIENEIRDGN

-645 IDSHVLRLTHLNKIY
+645 IDGHVLRLTHLNKIY
-660 FPESGIRKRDLLA
+660 FPESDIRKRDLLA

-697 NGIREKAFFQKEAPE
+697 NGIQEKAFFQKEAPE

-733 YLMASNLASLI
+733 YLMANNLASVI

-769 VFFDLDPTPGTPFAT
+769 VFFDLDPTAGTPFST

-798 IKLSC
+798 IKLSS

-818 LKPQYA
+818 LKPQYT
-824 YAQTRGFAELVGRV
+824 YAQTRGFAELVGRI
-838 ADNELPGLI
+838 ADSELPGLI

-891 VTSAELKTEF
+891 VTPAELKTEF

-908 NNVEKRIKKLG
+908 NNVEQRIKKVG
-919 NLWGDFWD
+919 DLWADFWD

-934 ALELLDRRLSAGKN
+934 ALELLDQRLSPRKN
-948 KIIKTR
+948 KTAKSR

>member
-1 VTSTREYAN
+1 M
-10 GDGSSSSPIAGG
+10 
-22 LILSKDCAVDL
+22 LILSEDF
-33 LTAFVTHRM
+33 TADFAGRFRDIYRM
-42 KKLAEYQQK
+42 KKLAEYRQK
-51 RHFDKTAEPSGS
+51 RHFDKTAEPAGS
-63 IARGAKARFVIQ
+63 VAREAKARFVIQ

-87 LEVGGVLKSWAVPK
+87 LEVGGVLKSWAIPK
-101 GPSLNPTDKRLAVH
+101 GPSLNPGDKRLAVH

-161 RGELKFILHGK
+161 RGELKFVLHGK

-186 KVKNEW
+186 KAKNEW

-205 WDAEKHAQS
+205 WDAEKHSQS
-214 IVSGRML
+214 IVSGRTL
-221 EDVKLGRPARRPL
+221 EDVKLGRPARSLL

-241 LPGARKAPMPRS
+241 LPGARKTPMPRS
-253 IPLTLASLSEK
+253 TPLTLASLSEK

-269 DWLFEVKWDGVRG
+269 AWLFEVKWDGVRG
-282 IAYFANGEVAVR
+282 IAYVANGEVSVR
-294 SRAGRE
+294 PRAGRE
-300 ISVEY
+300 ISLEY
-305 PEVRDLANQLEAT
+305 PEIRDLANQLDAT
-318 EAIVDG
+318 EAIIDG
-324 EVVALDS
+324 ELVALDS

-347 NPSQQLLETIPATYY
+347 NPSRQLLESIPATYY

-373 LRKVPLEQ
+373 LRKVPLEK
-381 RKELL
+381 RKDLL
-386 KQILRPNGHIRYS
+386 KQILRPNTHIRYS

-422 GKKRDSVYAG
+422 GKKRDSAYVG

-453 WTTPRRSREFFGAL
+453 WTAPRRSREFFGAL

-473 GPQLE
+473 GPQLK
-478 FIGSVGTGFDYATQK
+478 FVGSVGSGFDYAKQR
-493 EIYEQLQNL
+493 EIYERLQKL
-502 KQAKSV
+502 RQEKSA
-508 FSDVPRLKE
+508 FSEVPKLKE
-517 KIEWVQPHLVARVKY
+517 KIEWVQPQLVARVKY

-541 RAPVFIAMRTDVS
+541 RAPVFLAMRTDVS

-563 RPSADRGQK
+563 RPNEDYRGEEDLANREAESK
-572 PVGDRSA
+572 TRRVEPGEPRS
-579 KPESPHVAPPAPH
+579 KR
-592 SKQGERLAKSRY
+592 GERLAKSRA
-604 ATASPHYEK
+604 ATDSTRSGKH
-613 RTASPTKPGETVL
+613 TASPTKPGERVL
-626 TSGVENEIRKGA
+626 ASGIENEIRKGS

-645 IDSHVLRLTHLNKIY
+645 IDGHVLRLTHLNKIY

-733 YLMASNLASLI
+733 YLMANNLASLI

-758 SRSETQDFPDY
+758 SRSETQDLPDY

-784 VLKIARTIYTILHS
+784 VLKIARTIYGILHS
-798 IKLSC
+798 IKVFC

-818 LKPQYA
+818 LNPQYT
-824 YAQTRGFAELVGRV
+824 YAQTRGFAELVGRI

-878 SARAYPGAPVSTP
+878 SVRAYPGAPVSTP
-891 VTSAELKTEF
+891 VTAAELKTEF
-901 AADRWNL
+901 TADSWNL
-908 NNVEKRIKKLG
+908 KNVEQRMKKVG
-919 NLWGDFWD
+919 NLWEDFWD
-927 RRQSLSE
+927 KRQSLSE
-934 ALELLDRRLSAGKN
+934 GLELLDQRLSPGKN
-948 KIIKTR
+948 KIRKTR